1 MVKLLAVKPS
11 TNPEKKLDVVLQT
24 DSNREKTVRIGQ
36 KGADDFTKTGDEAQ
50 KQRYINRHRAKE
62 DWKLSGVLSSGFWS
76 RWLLWN
82 KESLSASRADVLQKF
97 PSLK

>member
-1 MVKLLAVKPS
+1 MVKLLSIRPS
-11 TNPEKKLDVVLQT
+11 TEPEKKLDVVLQT

-36 KGADDFTKTGDEAQ
+36 KGADDFTKTKDDAQ
-50 KQRYINRHRAKE
+50 KQRYINRHSARE
-62 DWKLSGVLSSGFWS
+62 DWKLSGVLSAGFWS

-82 KESLSASRADVLQKF
+82 RETLAASRSDVLQRF